1 MEGYGKRVLV
11 VEDDDHLRDLL
22 VVMFTQVGYNVHVAR
37 NGGEALLEM
46 TRRHFHAVV
55 TDNQMSPISG
65 LEFLAMSGFGWPDTP
80 VVMLSGDGPATAE
93 QAGRLGAYACLQK
106 PYDCH
111 RLLEVVRT
119 AIQQPPAIHE
129 RLMTSHMPNQGP
141 GRPSA
146 KRLTT
151 KGT

>member
-1 MEGYGKRVLV
+1 MEGYGKRVLL

-22 VVMFTQVGYNVHVAR
+22 VVMFSQAGYNVHIAR
-37 NGGEALLEM
+37 NGAEALLEM

-80 VVMLSGDGPATAE
+80 VVLLSGDGPATAE
-93 QAGRLGAYACLQK
+93 KAGRLGAYAYLKK

-119 AIQQPPAIHE
+119 AIQQPAANHDRSMNSRMSNQSPVRPLDE
-129 RLMTSHMPNQGP
+129 RV
-141 GRPSA
+141 
-146 KRLTT
+146 TT
-151 KGT
+151 KRR